1 MLQSFK
7 VDQAATFASVI
18 LLSVE
23 PKLGFKSTEQERTSD
38 GVPKWECQVVA
49 GFRQFGRVVNEVIK
63 VGVVSHSNPGDSV
76 VPYTPVELV
85 GFEVGVMPKEKK
97 DRDTGTTQQVGISVW
112 YRCDE
117 LRSTAATGTLR
128 KVHHAEGALAT
139 VAAVLAL
146 LAIVNYPDL
155 AAVAVVVGVGG
166 SAWLSRCIKRRA

>member
-1 MLQSFK
+1 MLTSLVTGNTCYELRELAMLQSFK

-23 PKLGFKSTEQERTSD
+23 PKLGFKSTEQERTGD

-63 VGVVSHSNPGDSV
+63 VGVVSHTNPGDSV

-97 DRDTGTTQQVGISVW
+97 DRDTGTTQQIGISVW

-117 LRSTAATGTLR
+117 LRSTAATGNLR
-128 KVHHAEGALAT
+128 KVHPAEGA
-139 VAAVLAL
+139 
-146 LAIVNYPDL
+146 
-155 AAVAVVVGVGG
+155 
-166 SAWLSRCIKRRA
+166 